1 MVNACD
7 IANFNFTC
15 KLPALFSLCCRFL
28 EQKLS
33 MATSFPR
40 RRCLNSPNV
49 FCYVCGEYTLQLN
62 RKRISEFVKCAYLAY
77 FKVMLG
83 DQDRYGHPILYAR
96 NVLSIFD
103 SGQKRIESHSA
114 LAFQWSGVNRKIILM
129 TATSVQSTRR
139 ESTEKT
145 GIR

>member
-1 MVNACD
+1 
-7 IANFNFTC
+7 
-15 KLPALFSLCCRFL
+15 
-28 EQKLS
+28 

-49 FCYVCGEYTLQLN
+49 FCYICGEYTLQLN
-62 RKRISEFVKCAYLAY
+62 RKRINEFVKCVYLAY

-83 DQDRYGHPILYAR
+83 DQDKVWAPNIVCKKCVEHLR
-96 NVLSIFD
+96 
-103 SGQKRIESHSA
+103 QWTKKIESHSA
-114 LAFQWSGVNRKIILM
+114 LAFQWSGVNRKIISM

-139 ESTEKT
+139 ESTGKT